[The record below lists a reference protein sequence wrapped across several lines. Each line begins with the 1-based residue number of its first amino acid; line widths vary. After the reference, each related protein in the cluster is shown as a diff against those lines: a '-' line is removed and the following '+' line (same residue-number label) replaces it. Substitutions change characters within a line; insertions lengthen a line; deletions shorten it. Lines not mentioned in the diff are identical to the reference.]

1 MIFSENTQVIYK
13 NMQGIIRFVCD
24 KYVVIEIT
32 AKKAFSAPGLLVF
45 REDYEKIEILKAST
59 K

>member
-1 MIFSENTQVIYK
+1 
-13 NMQGIIRFVCD
+13 MQGIIRFVCD
-24 KYVVIEIT
+24 KYVVVEIT

-45 REDYEKIEILKAST
+45 REDYEKIEIFKAST